1 MPGSLFLVATPIGNL
16 EDITLRALR
25 VLKQVDLIAA
35 EDTRR
40 TGHLLTHFG
49 IATKTTSLHEHNEKT
64 RVPGLVQRVR
74 EGLQLAVVTD
84 AGMPSISDPGYLIVR
99 QALDAG
105 LKIEVVPGVSALTT
119 ALAGS
124 GLPTDEFI
132 FLGFALSR
140 SGERKRWLANR
151 IGPATATV
159 VLFEAPGRL
168 RGLLTDL
175 EGTCGDRLVVVAHE
189 LTKVHESWHRG
200 KLSDLTRDGLSPGLP
215 ERGEF
220 VVLVSDQTI
229 GEGTKASDPFVPDEA
244 EVAAMFERIS
254 QDSSVNRR
262 QALNR
267 VAAAFSLSN
276 KAVYA
281 IVERLKVSG
290 K

>member
-1 MPGSLFLVATPIGNL
+1 MSGSLFLVATPIGNL

-40 TGHLLTHFG
+40 TGHLLAHFG
-49 IATKTTSLHEHNEKT
+49 IATRTTSLHEHNEKN
-64 RVPGLVQRVR
+64 RVPALIQQVQA
-74 EGLQLAVVTD
+74 GLQLAVVTD

-124 GLPTDEFI
+124 GLPTDEFT
-132 FLGFALSR
+132 FMGFAPSR
-140 SGERKRWLANR
+140 TAERRRWVAER
-151 IGPATATV
+151 VEAARGTV

-168 RGLLTDL
+168 TGLVTDL
-175 EGTCGDRLVVVAHE
+175 AEICGDRYLVIAHE
-189 LTKVHESWHRG
+189 LTKLHESWHRG
-200 KLSDLTRDGLSPGLP
+200 WLSDLTQEGALAALP
-215 ERGEF
+215 IRGEF
-220 VVLVSDQTI
+220 VVLVSDQ
-229 GEGTKASDPFVPDEA
+229 ERVPNQLVPPPSDEDVAALFA
-244 EVAAMFERIS
+244 EVSRDPDVS
-254 QDSSVNRR
+254 RR
-262 QALNR
+262 EALNR

-281 IVERLKVSG
+281 IVERSKVSG

>member
-40 TGHLLTHFG
+40 TGHLLSHFG
-49 IATKTTSLHEHNEKT
+49 IATRTTSLHEHNEKN
-64 RVPGLVQRVR
+64 RVPALIQRVQA
-74 EGLQLAVVTD
+74 GLQLAVVTD

-99 QALDAG
+99 QALDVG
-105 LKIEVVPGVSALTT
+105 LKVEIVPGVSALTT

-124 GLPTDEFI
+124 GLPTDEFT
-132 FLGFALSR
+132 FVGFTPSR
-140 SGERKRWLANR
+140 PAERRRWVAER
-151 IGPATATV
+151 VGTARGTV

-168 RGLLTDL
+168 TGLVTDL
-175 EGTCGDRLVVVAHE
+175 LAQCGDRYVVIAHE
-189 LTKVHESWHRG
+189 MTKLHESWHRG
-200 KLSDLTRDGLSPGLP
+200 WLSDITQDGPLAALP
-215 ERGEF
+215 TRGEF
-220 VVLVSDQTI
+220 VVLVSDQ
-229 GEGTKASDPFVPDEA
+229 KRASANQLDSPPSDE
-244 EVAAMFERIS
+244 EVAALFS
-254 QDSSVNRR
+254 QVSRDPDLSRR
-262 QALNR
+262 EALNR
-267 VAAAFSLSN
+267 VAATFSLPN

>member
-1 MPGSLFLVATPIGNL
+1 MSGSLFLVATPIGNL

-49 IATKTTSLHEHNEKT
+49 ITTKTTSLHEHNEKT
-64 RVPGLVQRVR
+64 RVPGLIQRVR

-84 AGMPSISDPGYLIVR
+84 AGMPSVSDPGYLIVR
-99 QALDAG
+99 EA
-105 LKIEVVPGVSALTT
+105 IRSEVKVEVIPGVSALTT

-124 GLPTDEFI
+124 GLPTDQFL
-132 FLGFALSR
+132 FLGFAPSR
-140 SGERKRWLANR
+140 SGERKRWLTDR
-151 IGPATATV
+151 VGPAAGTV

-168 RGLLTDL
+168 RGLLGDL
-175 EGTCGDRLVVVAHE
+175 EATCGDRYVVVAHE

-200 KLSDLTRDGLSPGLP
+200 NLSDLTDAGLSPGLP

-220 VVLVSDQTI
+220 VVLVSNQKAE
-229 GEGTKASDPFVPDEA
+229 GGTKGSDPFVPDET
-244 EVAAMFERIS
+244 EVAALFARIS
-254 QDSSVNRR
+254 QDSSVSRR
-262 QALNR
+262 EALNQ
-267 VAAAFSLSN
+267 VAATYAMSN
-276 KAVYA
+276 RAVYA
-281 IVERLKVSG
+281 IVERFKVSG